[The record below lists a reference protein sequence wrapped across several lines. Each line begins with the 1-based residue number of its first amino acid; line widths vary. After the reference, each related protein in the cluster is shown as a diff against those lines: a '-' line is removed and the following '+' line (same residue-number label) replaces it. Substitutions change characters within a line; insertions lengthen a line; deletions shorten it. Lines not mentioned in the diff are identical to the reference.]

1 MDHQLL
7 PNVLATLSS
16 EYFTIGKLHSLFV
29 AGGIVF
35 VALSLLGLFLFSL
48 IVGRLWFRFFD
59 YPKRLQQCKAAQD
72 IKCLTVLTGS
82 TQRSLQYSMGLIRT
96 TIKVCPLLG
105 LVGTVV
111 GMIEIFDVIALNGVS
126 SAQLMA
132 AGVAKAILPTMA
144 GMVLAISAMFMF
156 AYIQRWALKQR
167 RIISHLTLA
176 DDPRTPL

>member
-1 MDHQLL
+1 MNNQLL
-7 PNVLATLSS
+7 PNVLNTLSS
-16 EYFTIGKLHSLFV
+16 EYLTIEKLHSLFI

-35 VALSLLGLFLFSL
+35 VALTVLGLFLFSL
-48 IVGRLWFRFFD
+48 IIGRLWFRFFD
-59 YPKRLQQCKAAQD
+59 YPKKLKQCRAAQD
-72 IKCLTVLTGS
+72 TKCLTVLTGN
-82 TQRSLQYSMGLIRT
+82 TQRSLQYSMSLIRT
-96 TIKVCPLLG
+96 TINVCPLLG

-167 RIISHLTLA
+167 RIISSLTLA
-176 DDPRTPL
+176 DEPSAQL